1 MVRLIKTLFVLSIG
15 SWSYSSAQQS
25 AAQQSFEIPADTI
38 RISDL
43 GLETQVPSATD
54 LVGPEDGPPGRNRA
68 VLVDRLQCWIDGIET
83 CPVADLNDPR
93 VRAIRRFLGSGP
105 DDGYGVV
112 VVHFPDGTTI
122 DVQLGRASRSEPH
135 DWAKRAY
142 QVEVRSGAMQAY

>member
-15 SWSYSSAQQS
+15 SWSYSAAQQS
-25 AAQQSFEIPADTI
+25 AVQPSFEIPADTI

-68 VLVDRLQCWIDGIET
+68 VLVDRLQCWIDGAEN

-112 VVHFPDGTTI
+112 VVHFPDETT
-122 DVQLGRASRSEPH
+122 VEVHLGRASRSEPH

-142 QVEVRSGAMQAY
+142 QVDLRSDALQAY